1 MKYFSTLLLFVL
13 LATSGTLFGQS
24 QTKTE
29 ALSAPVVGP
38 MNDTLLVVRSN
49 LGVYTPSE
57 RALTIRKRL
66 DRLYDG
72 DGFKPEALTILAGEN
87 TYDVVYQD
95 LPLVSV
101 TSRDAELAGVDQAE
115 LATLYLERIKNSVE
129 TTRTQR
135 NIWVILS
142 RIGLVLLVIGMAWL
156 VIWLIDKGYKRL
168 YLFMDQHKEKWL
180 KDLSF
185 KDYTFLTADQEMGVV
200 LFLVRTSRWVIYAVL
215 LYITLP
221 VMFSIFPFSRGWADT
236 LFNLIWSP
244 FKGMLLGFWAYLP
257 KLFTILVIYFVFKY
271 VIRFVHYI
279 FSEIESGKLRISGF
293 HSDWA
298 MPTNSIVKF
307 LLYAF
312 AIVLIFP
319 NLPGSDS
326 AIFKGVSVFVGLLV
340 SLGSSSAI
348 SNVVAGLVITY
359 MRPFTLG
366 DRITIGSVTGDVV
379 EKTLLVTRIRTIYNE
394 LVTIPNAA
402 VLSGN
407 TTNFSSEAQER
418 GYIVHT
424 TVSIG
429 YDAPW
434 KDVHAALIEA
444 AGRTTGMLTEP
455 APFVLQSSLDDFYV
469 SYQLNGYTQS
479 PSRQA
484 LLRSELHQHIQ
495 DVCNERGIEIMSPH
509 YRAARD
515 GNTTT
520 IPSDYVPKGYKAP
533 GFKVTITKENS

>member
-13 LATSGTLFGQS
+13 LLTSGTLFGQS
-24 QTKTE
+24 LTKPET
-29 ALSAPVVGP
+29 LSVPVVGP
-38 MNDTLLVVRSN
+38 MNDTLFVIRTN
-49 LGVYTPSE
+49 LGVYTPTE

-66 DRLYDG
+66 DRLYEG
-72 DGFKPEALTILAGEN
+72 DGFKPDALTMVAGEN
-87 TYDVVYQD
+87 TYDIVYQGI
-95 LPLVSV
+95 PLLSV
-101 TSRDAELAGVDQAE
+101 TIRDAELAGVDQAE
-115 LATLYLERIKNSVE
+115 LATLYMKRIKHSVE
-129 TTRTQR
+129 TTRAQR
-135 NIWVILS
+135 NIWVILV
-142 RIGLVLLVIGMAWL
+142 RIGLVLLVIGLAWL
-156 VIWLIDKGYKRL
+156 VFWLIGRGYKRL
-168 YLFMDQHKEKWL
+168 YLFMDRHKAKWL

-244 FKGMLLGFWAYLP
+244 FKGMLVGFWAYLP

-279 FSEIESGKLRISGF
+279 FSEIESGKLRLSGF
-293 HSDWA
+293 HADWA
-298 MPTNSIVKF
+298 MPTYSIVRF

-326 AIFKGVSVFVGLLV
+326 DIFKGVSVFVGLLV

-359 MRPFTLG
+359 MRPFTTG
-366 DRITIGSVTGDVV
+366 DRITIGAVTGDVV
-379 EKTLLVTRIRTIYNE
+379 EKTLLVTRIRTIKNE

-407 TTNFSSEAQER
+407 TTNYSTEAQER
-418 GYIVHT
+418 GLIIHT

-429 YDAPW
+429 YDVPW
-434 KDVHAALIEA
+434 KQVHAALIEA
-444 AGRTTGMLTEP
+444 AGRTTGMLAEP
-455 APFVLQSSLDDFYV
+455 TPFVLQSSLDDFYV

-479 PSRQA
+479 PSNQA

-515 GNTTT
+515 GNATA
-520 IPSDYVPKGYKAP
+520 IPPDYVPKGYKAP
-533 GFKVTITKENS
+533 GFKVTTTKENS